1 MKRLLQSALL
11 TFMLIVAPLSRLA
24 RAQNLSENTSAFT
37 KIKADI
43 AKRLKN
49 GLTSVT
55 VRLRNG
61 SELKGRIT
69 QRSETMFTLREDK
82 TWHNRDISFDDVSR
96 IRSGRLSQGAKLSIL
111 TSIIAGSV
119 LLGALMSLKNP
130 QPSVAH

>member
-11 TFMLIVAPLSRLA
+11 TFMLIVAPLSRLV
-24 RAQNLSENTSAFT
+24 RAQNLTESTSAFA
-37 KIKADI
+37 KIKTDI
-43 AKRLKN
+43 IKRLKD
-49 GLTSVT
+49 GLTNVT
-55 VRLRNG
+55 VKLRNG

-82 TWHNRDISFDDVSR
+82 TLHNRDIGFGDVSR

-119 LLGALMSLKNP
+119 VLGALMSLKNP
-130 QPSVAH
+130 QHSVAH